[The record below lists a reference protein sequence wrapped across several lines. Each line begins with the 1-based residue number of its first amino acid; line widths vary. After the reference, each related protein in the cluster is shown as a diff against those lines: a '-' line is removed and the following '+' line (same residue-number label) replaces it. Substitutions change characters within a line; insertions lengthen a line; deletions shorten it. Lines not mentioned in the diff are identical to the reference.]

1 MKKQHQSR
9 LRPRE
14 EILSD
19 ICSVECSVSGKI
31 TARERPLKNG
41 GMGHYYQ
48 LQQWIGGR
56 NVTTHI
62 PASKV
67 GRYRDAVA
75 GHARVSALA
84 EELSVVDAQ
93 ALGAG
98 EDDAVKKKLPSRP
111 GASRNGCA
119 TSR

>member
-56 NVTTHI
+56 CDDSHPSVE
-62 PASKV
+62 
-67 GRYRDAVA
+67 GRQV
-75 GHARVSALA
+75 
-84 EELSVVDAQ
+84 
-93 ALGAG
+93 
-98 EDDAVKKKLPSRP
+98 
-111 GASRNGCA
+111 
-119 TSR
+119 